1 MHFTLTTHT
10 CITLLT
16 LLYHPAPQDSPK
28 MLRTVKGQVLTSP
41 EKPAARLTF
50 EKAFHYVGGH
60 AFVLYGVANAEQH
73 FFVDA
78 DENKKIRQF
87 YWVQFE
93 GYLPSNTH
101 TYRYNSKTKA
111 KLGPLEFFADAS
123 PRRINPGG
131 RPDSDGAKAQA
142 FLASKGYQM
151 ASPETLTQR
160 LVHLTDDSRRDELMI
175 IYAEDLSPM
184 KLAAADLAANGKA
197 HDQWPAVSKALLE
210 RAVKGVELVKE

>member
-1 MHFTLTTHT
+1 MPITLTTHT
-10 CITLLT
+10 CITLIT
-16 LLYHPAPQDSPK
+16 LFYHASPQEAVK
-28 MLRTVKGQVLTSP
+28 MLRTVQGQVLSSP
-41 EKPAARLTF
+41 EKPAVQLKF
-50 EKAFHYVGGH
+50 DKAFHYVGGH
-60 AFVLYGVANAEQH
+60 AFVLYGVAHAEQH

-78 DENKKIRQF
+78 DENKKIRRF

-111 KLGPLEFFADAS
+111 RLGPLEFFADAA

-131 RPDSDGAKAQA
+131 RPDSDGARAQA

-160 LVHLTDDSRRDELMI
+160 LVHLLDEKKRDELMI

-184 KLAAADLAANGKA
+184 KLSVADLSTGGKA
-197 HDQWPAVSKALLE
+197 HDQWPEIAKALLE